1 MISKEKSV
9 FDPQNPDDTDSIGA
23 YVRSSDGTLITHT
36 DVNGKASIDV
46 NVTNNNQVN
55 SLGVEWNSLQVVF
68 PQENQDLFKYSLNGD
83 PVLEVLVTYSGNN
96 KKQIIA
102 INRTIL

>member
-1 MISKEKSV
+1 MISKEKPV

-36 DVNGKASIDV
+36 DVKNKPSLDV
-46 NVTNNNQVN
+46 NVANSKQIN
-55 SLGVEWNSLQVVF
+55 SLGVEWDSLQVVF
-68 PQENQDLFKYSLNGD
+68 PQGNQDLFKYSLNGGL
-83 PVLEVLVTYSGNN
+83 VLEVLVTYSGNN
-96 KKQIIA
+96 KNQIIA